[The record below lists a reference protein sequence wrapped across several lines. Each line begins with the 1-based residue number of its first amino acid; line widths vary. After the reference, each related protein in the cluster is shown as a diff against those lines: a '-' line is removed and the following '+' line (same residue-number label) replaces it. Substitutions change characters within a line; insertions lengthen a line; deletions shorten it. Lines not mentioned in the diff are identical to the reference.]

1 MVSIRAKQTKNNLK
15 KVIKMKTKLIISASL
30 IFAASFMASA
40 SAPKR
45 TLTFYDHLGRKLC
58 MPVKVEEATEA
69 FPFGTQAEFKT
80 FRSNEVSR
88 VFDLSEI
95 TKPEAEDTDIPFD
108 LESIFKQ
115 ATK

>member
-1 MVSIRAKQTKNNLK
+1 
-15 KVIKMKTKLIISASL
+15 MKTKLIISATL

-45 TLTFYDHLGRKLC
+45 TLTVYDQLGRKLS
-58 MPVKVEEATEA
+58 MPVKVEEASDCL
-69 FPFGTQAEFKT
+69 PFDQQAEFKSY
-80 FRSNEVSR
+80 RAMEVNR

-95 TKPEAEDTDIPFD
+95 TKPETEDTDIPFD